1 MTSYRRSTM
10 PTAPA
15 LDQLVG
21 EIAETA
27 SRLDETSQRIG
38 VALIRRLA
46 QGAPVAVGAL
56 AGDAGLPEAQ
66 VADRLDQMPGVFRDD
81 DGRVVGYFG
90 ITVAEMGK
98 HRLHLDGH
106 TVSAW
111 CAWDTL
117 FLPDVIGRTVQVT
130 SRTPDHDDPISL
142 TVTPG
147 GPREVTPPGTV
158 VTFVPPKADF
168 VNNTIASFCHY
179 VHFFPSPESAAA
191 WTAEHPGTFAVPLAD
206 AYELAEVLTQT
217 VFGKVVPAR
226 RQRIADDDPGSA

>member
-1 MTSYRRSTM
+1 M
-10 PTAPA
+10 PPAPT
-15 LDQLVG
+15 LDQLAD
-21 EIAETA
+21 EIVETA
-27 SRLDETSQRIG
+27 GRLDETGQRIG

-46 QGAPVAVGAL
+46 RGAPVATGVL
-56 AGDAGLPEAQ
+56 AGDAGLPEAE
-66 VADRLDQMPGVFRDD
+66 VAGRLDRMPLAYRDS

-147 GPREVTPPGTV
+147 GPRDVTPPGTV
-158 VTFVPPKADF
+158 VTFVSPKADF
-168 VNNTIASFCHY
+168 IDDPIANFCHY
-179 VHFFPSPESAAA
+179 VHFFPSAESAAA
-191 WTAEHPGTFAVPLAD
+191 WTAQHPGTFAVPLAD
-206 AYELAEVLTQT
+206 AYQLAEVLTQT
-217 VFGKVVPAR
+217 VFGKVVPLR
-226 RQRIADDDPGSA
+226 KQRTADEDRGSA